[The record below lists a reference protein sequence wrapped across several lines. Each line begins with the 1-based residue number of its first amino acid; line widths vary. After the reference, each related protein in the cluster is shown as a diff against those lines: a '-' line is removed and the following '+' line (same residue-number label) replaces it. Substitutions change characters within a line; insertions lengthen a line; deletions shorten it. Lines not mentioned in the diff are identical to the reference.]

1 MTDAAF
7 CIWVNSE
14 FPLTQHWYIR
24 LSVQTGDFSD
34 GPSRAGED
42 AQPKQGRGIG
52 YEYSKDR
59 DWRVPRDPGTKS
71 I

>member
-1 MTDAAF
+1 MGHPVQETM
-7 CIWVNSE
+7 
-14 FPLTQHWYIR
+14 
-24 LSVQTGDFSD
+24 LSPNG
-34 GPSRAGED
+34 G
-42 AQPKQGRGIG
+42 KGIG